1 MCGVVAVI
9 GKSFAS
15 SLVIEGLKKLEYRG
29 YDSAGIAS
37 IDNNQL
43 QVVKS
48 EGKLKNLIEKF
59 ESAIKTKSYNETKIA
74 IGHTRWATH
83 GNINIKNAHPLISA
97 NKVAVV
103 HNGIIENY
111 LNLKED
117 LISEGYIFNSVTDT
131 EVIPHLFVKYIKEG
145 NNLLQAGKLVL
156 KDIKGAFAFVA
167 MSTDFPEELF
177 VSRNASP
184 IAIGL
189 GEQSNFVG
197 SDAQSISHLTK
208 KIIYLEDGDYALLT
222 NDKINIFDVNSNIVN
237 RQIINVNSQIGLI
250 TKGGY
255 KHFMEKEMFEQPSV
269 IPQTI
274 ASFLDDD
281 KSINIDLDKLGFKNK
296 GSLIICAAGTS
307 YYAAMIGKY
316 WIEKIAD
323 IPVIVDL
330 ASEYRYRKPSVYGQS
345 SMIVISQS
353 GESLDTLMA
362 LRYAKDL
369 GLTTNAIVNVI
380 GSTIDREADYSLHTN
395 VGPEIGVASTKSFT
409 SQLIVLFLIAIS
421 LGRKFKNL
429 DPKKV
434 TQYTEYL
441 NMLPLGIARML
452 QLEDKIVSLA
462 QNIKNSKS
470 VIFLGRGYLY
480 PLALEGALK
489 LKELSYIHA
498 EGFAA
503 GEMKHGPIAL
513 IEDDLPVIMFLI
525 ADGYEDKSI
534 SNLQEAYSRGSKVIV
549 IGDEISLKKVSFAEI
564 KIQIPDLNN
573 DFKALLSP
581 ILMAIPAQLLA
592 YHVAR
597 ERGTDVDQPRNL
609 AKSVT
614 VE

>member
-9 GKSFAS
+9 GKSLAS
-15 SLVIEGLKKLEYRG
+15 SLVLEGLKKLEYRG

-59 ESAIKTKSYNETKIA
+59 ESAIKTKSYNDTKIA

-83 GNINIKNAHPLISA
+83 GNTNIKNAHPLISD

-111 LNLKED
+111 LNLKRD

-131 EVIPHLFVKYIKEG
+131 EVIPHLFAKYINEG

-197 SDAQSISHLTK
+197 SDAQSIRHLTK

-222 NDKINIFDVNSNIVN
+222 PDKVNVFDAKSNIVN
-237 RQIINVNSQIGLI
+237 RQIINVNSDIGLI

-255 KHFMEKEMFEQPSV
+255 KHFMKKEMFEQPSV

-296 GSLIICAAGTS
+296 GSLTICAAGTS

-362 LRYAKDL
+362 LRYAKEL

-395 VGPEIGVASTKSFT
+395 VGPEIGVASTKTFT

-421 LGRKFKNL
+421 LGRRFKNL
-429 DPKKV
+429 DPNKV
-434 TQYTEYL
+434 IEYTKYL
-441 NMLPLGIARML
+441 NMLPLGIAKML
-452 QLEDKIVSLA
+452 QLENEIISLA
-462 QNIKNSKS
+462 QNIKSSKS
-470 VIFLGRGYLY
+470 VIFLGRGFLY

-549 IGDEISLKKVSFAEI
+549 IGDKISLNKVSFAEI
-564 KIQIPDLNN
+564 KIQIPDLHY

>member
-9 GKSFAS
+9 GKSSAS

-59 ESAIKTKSYNETKIA
+59 ELSIKTKSYNDTKIA

-83 GNINIKNAHPLISA
+83 GNINIKNAHPLISD

-111 LNLKED
+111 LNLKRD

-131 EVIPHLFVKYIKEG
+131 EVIPHLFIKYIKEG
-145 NNLLQAGKLVL
+145 KNLLQAGRLVL

-177 VSRNASP
+177 VSRNSSP

-189 GEQSNFVG
+189 GEHSNFVG
-197 SDAQSISHLTK
+197 SDAQSVAHLTK

-222 NDKINIFDVNSNIVN
+222 NDKVNIFDSNSNIVN
-237 RQIINVNSQIGLI
+237 RQIINVNSEIGLI

-274 ASFLDDD
+274 ASFLSDD

-421 LGRKFKNL
+421 LGRKFENL
-429 DPKKV
+429 DPNKV
-434 TQYTEYL
+434 TQYTQYL
-441 NMLPLGIARML
+441 NMLPLGIAKML
-452 QLEDKIVSLA
+452 QLEDKIISLA

-525 ADGYEDKSI
+525 SDGYEDKSI

-549 IGDEISLKKVSFAEI
+549 IGDKSSLNKVSFAEI

-581 ILMAIPAQLLA
+581 VLMAIPAQLLA

>member
-9 GKSFAS
+9 GQDLAS

-29 YDSAGIAS
+29 YDSSGIAS
-37 IDNNQL
+37 LDNKKL
-43 QVVKS
+43 QILKS
-48 EGKLKNLIEKF
+48 EGKLHKLIDKF
-59 ESAIKTKSYNETKIA
+59 NISTEQHSYNDTNIA

-83 GNINIKNAHPLISA
+83 GNVSIENAHPIASED
-97 NKVAVV
+97 KVAVV

-111 LNLKED
+111 NELKEQ
-117 LISEGYIFNSVTDT
+117 LISEGFYFDSLTDT
-131 EVIPHLFVKYIKEG
+131 EVIPHLFSKYINLG
-145 NNLLQAGKLVL
+145 NNLLDAGKLVL
-156 KDIKGAFAFVA
+156 NEIKGAFAFVA
-167 MSTDFPEELF
+167 ISSSFPDELF

-189 GEQSNFVG
+189 GEGSNFIG
-197 SDAQSISHLTK
+197 SDAQSISHLTNR
-208 KIIYLEDGDYALLT
+208 IIYLEDGDFALIKS
-222 NDKINIFDVNSNIVN
+222 NKVSIFDVSFNTVT
-237 RQIINVNSQIGLI
+237 RKIINFNSDIGLI

-255 KHFMEKEMFEQPSV
+255 RHFMEKEMFEQPSV

-274 ASFLDDD
+274 SSFFNSQGSL
-281 KSINIDLDKLGFKNK
+281 NIDLNKLGFINK
-296 GSLIICAAGTS
+296 SSFTICAAGTS

-323 IPVIVDL
+323 IPVSVDI
-330 ASEYRYRKPSVYGQS
+330 ASEYRYRNPSAFGQNS
-345 SMIVISQS
+345 ILVISQS

-362 LRYAKDL
+362 MRYAKKL
-369 GLTTNAIVNVI
+369 GLHTNALVNVF
-380 GSTIDREADYSLHTN
+380 GSTIDREADFSLNTN

-409 SQLIVLFLIAIS
+409 SQLIVLFLLAIS
-421 LGRKFKNL
+421 LGKKFCDINYNQH
-429 DPKKV
+429 V
-434 TQYTEYL
+434 EYL
-441 NMLPLGIARML
+441 NMLPLAISKML
-452 QLEDKIVSLA
+452 KLESQIISLA
-462 QNIKNSKS
+462 NKIKNKTN

-489 LKELSYIHA
+489 LKEISYIHA

-513 IEDDLPVIMFLI
+513 IENGLPVIMFLVS
-525 ADGYEDKSI
+525 DGYEDKSI
-534 SNLQEAYSRGSKVIV
+534 SNLQEAHSRGATIIA
-549 IGDEISLKKVSFAEI
+549 IGDSKSLNKINFEAI
-564 KIQIPDLNN
+564 KIKIPEFNK
-573 DFKALLSP
+573 DFKTIFSP

-597 ERGTDVDQPRNL
+597 EKGSDVDQPRNL

>member
-9 GKSFAS
+9 GKSSAS

-59 ESAIKTKSYNETKIA
+59 ESAIKTKSYNDTKIA

-83 GNINIKNAHPLISA
+83 GKINIKNAHPLISD

-111 LNLKED
+111 LNLKRD

-145 NNLLQAGKLVL
+145 KNLLQAGRLVL

-177 VSRNASP
+177 VSRNSSP

-189 GEQSNFVG
+189 GEHSNFVG
-197 SDAQSISHLTK
+197 SDAQSVTHLTK

-222 NDKINIFDVNSNIVN
+222 NDKVNIFDANSNIVN
-237 RQIINVNSQIGLI
+237 RRIINVNSEIGLI
-250 TKGGY
+250 TKDGY

-421 LGRKFKNL
+421 LGRKFENL
-429 DPKKV
+429 DPNKV
-434 TQYTEYL
+434 TQYTQYL
-441 NMLPLGIARML
+441 NMLPLGIAKML
-452 QLEDKIVSLA
+452 QLEDKIISLA

-525 ADGYEDKSI
+525 SDGYEDKSI

-549 IGDEISLKKVSFAEI
+549 IGDKSSLNKVSFAEI

-581 ILMAIPAQLLA
+581 VLMAIPAQLLA

>member
-9 GKSFAS
+9 GKSLAS
-15 SLVIEGLKKLEYRG
+15 SLVLEGLKKLEYRG

-37 IDNNQL
+37 IYNNQL

-59 ESAIKTKSYNETKIA
+59 ESAIKTKSYNNTKIA

-83 GNINIKNAHPLISA
+83 GNINIKNAHPLVSD

-131 EVIPHLFVKYIKEG
+131 EVIPHLFAKYINEG

-167 MSTDFPEELF
+167 ISTDFPEELF

-197 SDAQSISHLTK
+197 SDAQSIRHLTK
-208 KIIYLEDGDYALLT
+208 KIMYLEDGDYALLT
-222 NDKINIFDVNSNIVN
+222 TDKVNVFDAKSNIVN
-237 RQIINVNSQIGLI
+237 RQIINVNSDIGLI

-296 GSLIICAAGTS
+296 GSLTICAAGTS

-362 LRYAKDL
+362 LRYAKEL

-395 VGPEIGVASTKSFT
+395 VGPEIGVASTKTFT

-421 LGRKFKNL
+421 LGRRFKNL
-429 DPKKV
+429 DPNKV
-434 TQYTEYL
+434 IEYTKYL
-441 NMLPLGIARML
+441 NMLPLGIAKML
-452 QLEDKIVSLA
+452 QLENEIISLA
-462 QNIKNSKS
+462 QNIKSSKS

-549 IGDEISLKKVSFAEI
+549 IGDKISLNKVSFAEI
-564 KIQIPDLNN
+564 KIQIPDLHY

>member
-9 GKSFAS
+9 GKSSAS

-59 ESAIKTKSYNETKIA
+59 ESAIKTKSYNNTKIA

-83 GNINIKNAHPLISA
+83 GNINIKNAHPLISD

-111 LNLKED
+111 LNLKRD

-131 EVIPHLFVKYIKEG
+131 EVIPHLFAKYIKEG

-197 SDAQSISHLTK
+197 SDAQSIRHLTK

-222 NDKINIFDVNSNIVN
+222 PDKVNVFDAKSNIVN
-237 RQIINVNSQIGLI
+237 RQIINVNSDIGLI

-255 KHFMEKEMFEQPSV
+255 KHFMKKEMFEQPSV

-362 LRYAKDL
+362 LRYAKEL

-395 VGPEIGVASTKSFT
+395 VGPEIGVASTKTFT

-421 LGRKFKNL
+421 LGRRFKNL
-429 DPKKV
+429 DPNKV
-434 TQYTEYL
+434 IEYTKYL
-441 NMLPLGIARML
+441 NMLPLGIAKML
-452 QLEDKIVSLA
+452 QLEDEIISLA
-462 QNIKNSKS
+462 QNIKSSKS

-513 IEDDLPVIMFLI
+513 IEDDLPVVMFLI

-549 IGDEISLKKVSFAEI
+549 IGDEISLNKISFAEI

-581 ILMAIPAQLLA
+581 VLMAIPAQLLA

>member
-9 GKSFAS
+9 GKSLAS
-15 SLVIEGLKKLEYRG
+15 SLVLEGLKKLEYRG

-37 IDNNQL
+37 IYNNQL

-59 ESAIKTKSYNETKIA
+59 KSAIKTKSYNNTKIA

-83 GNINIKNAHPLISA
+83 GNINIKNAHPLVSD

-131 EVIPHLFVKYIKEG
+131 EVIPHLFAKYINEG

-167 MSTDFPEELF
+167 ISTDFPEELF

-197 SDAQSISHLTK
+197 SDAQSIRHLTK

-222 NDKINIFDVNSNIVN
+222 PDKVNVFDAKSNIVN
-237 RQIINVNSQIGLI
+237 RQIINVNSDIGLI

-353 GESLDTLMA
+353 GESLDTLMV

-429 DPKKV
+429 DLKKV

-441 NMLPLGIARML
+441 NMLPLGIAKML
-452 QLEDKIVSLA
+452 QLEDKIISLA

-549 IGDEISLKKVSFAEI
+549 IGDKISLNKVSFAEI
-564 KIQIPDLNN
+564 KIQIPDLHY

>member
-9 GKSFAS
+9 GKSLAS
-15 SLVIEGLKKLEYRG
+15 SLVLEGLKKLEYRG

-37 IDNNQL
+37 IYNNQL

-59 ESAIKTKSYNETKIA
+59 ESAIKTKSYNNTKIA

-83 GNINIKNAHPLISA
+83 GNINIKNAHPLVSD

-131 EVIPHLFVKYIKEG
+131 EVIPHLFAKYINEG

-197 SDAQSISHLTK
+197 SDAQSIRHLTK

-222 NDKINIFDVNSNIVN
+222 TDKVNVFDAKSNIVN
-237 RQIINVNSQIGLI
+237 RQIINVNSDIGLI

-296 GSLIICAAGTS
+296 GSLTICAAGTS

-362 LRYAKDL
+362 LRYAKEL

-395 VGPEIGVASTKSFT
+395 VGPEIGVASTKTFT

-421 LGRKFKNL
+421 LGRRFKNL
-429 DPKKV
+429 DPNKV
-434 TQYTEYL
+434 IEYTKYL
-441 NMLPLGIARML
+441 NMLPLGIAKML
-452 QLEDKIVSLA
+452 QLENEIISLA
-462 QNIKNSKS
+462 QNIKSSKS

-549 IGDEISLKKVSFAEI
+549 IGDKISLNKVSFAEI
-564 KIQIPDLNN
+564 KIQIPDLHY

>member
-1 MCGVVAVI
+1 MCGVVGVI
-9 GKSFAS
+9 GKDLAS
-15 SLVIEGLKKLEYRG
+15 SLVLDGLKKLEYRG

-37 IDNNQL
+37 LNKNQL

-48 EGKLKNLIEKF
+48 EGKLHNLIDKF
-59 ESAIKTKSYNETKIA
+59 ELALETKSYIDTKIA

-83 GNINIKNAHPLISA
+83 GNINIKNAHPLISK

-111 LNLKED
+111 STLKEK
-117 LISEGYIFNSVTDT
+117 LISDGYVFNSVTDT
-131 EVIPHLFVKYIKEG
+131 EVIPHLFVKYINEG
-145 NNLLQAGKLVL
+145 NTFLQAGKLVL

-167 MSTDFPEELF
+167 MSVEFPEQLF
-177 VSRNASP
+177 VSRNSSP
-184 IAIGL
+184 IVIGL
-189 GEQSNFVG
+189 GEGSNFVG
-197 SDAQSISHLTK
+197 SDAQSIAHLTK

-222 NDKINIFDVNSNIVN
+222 SDNVTIYDGHSKVVDRQIVN
-237 RQIINVNSQIGLI
+237 FNSDIGLI

-274 ASFLDDD
+274 ASFLDNDQ
-281 KSINIDLDKLGFKNK
+281 SINIDLDKLGFKKK
-296 GSLIICAAGTS
+296 GSLVICAAGTS
-307 YYAAMIGKY
+307 FYAAMIGKY

-330 ASEYRYRKPSVYGQS
+330 ASEYRYRKPSVYGHS
-345 SMIVISQS
+345 SMLVISQS

-362 LRYAKDL
+362 LRYAKEL

-380 GSTIDREADYSLHTN
+380 GSTIDREANYSLHTN

-409 SQLIVLFLIAIS
+409 SQLIVLLLIAIS
-421 LGRKFKNL
+421 LGKKFKNL
-429 DPKKV
+429 EAKKV
-434 TQYTEYL
+434 KKYTEYL
-441 NMLPLGIARML
+441 NMLPLGIAKML
-452 QLEDKIVSLA
+452 QLEDEIILLA
-462 QNIKNSKS
+462 QSIKNSKS

-525 ADGYEDKSI
+525 SDGYEDKSI

-549 IGDEISLKKVSFAEI
+549 IGDEASLKKVPFAEI
-564 KIQIPDLNN
+564 KILIPNLNN

-581 ILMAIPAQLLA
+581 VLMAIPAQLLA